1 MEKRKLIIG
10 IALLVVFAPLVVSAV
25 ALPTPSSPV
34 GGTGISMLEIGN
46 TIQAIARWL
55 IVISVVV
62 AVIMIIWGGIMY
74 MWARGDDD
82 AVKNATATIKNG
94 IIGAAIVLAVGVI
107 MQTIALVVS
116 RGFFNG

>member
-1 MEKRKLIIG
+1 MEGGVFMEKRKLIIG
-10 IALLVVFAPLVVSAV
+10 IALLVAFAPIFVSAV
-25 ALPTPSSPV
+25 VLPTPSSPV

-62 AVIMIIWGGIMY
+62 AGIMY

-82 AVKNATATIKNG
+82 AVKNATNTIKNG